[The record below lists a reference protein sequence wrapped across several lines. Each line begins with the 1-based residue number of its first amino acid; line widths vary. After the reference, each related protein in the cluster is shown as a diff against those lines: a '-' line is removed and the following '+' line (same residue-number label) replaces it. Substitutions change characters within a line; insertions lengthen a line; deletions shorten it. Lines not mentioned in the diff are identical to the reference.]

1 MTYHLKGLGQT
12 ASEMVTLTPGA
23 GGGVARLQAKLIEY
37 RMLSMRAPDGRI
49 DSSGSRTLEAIRT
62 YASRNS
68 LSSSGLARTS
78 SGGLTIPRQL
88 NDAILTAEMFFT
100 SEGGGGASSSGG
112 GAAKGGGSSD
122 AGGGGA
128 SAGGSGGPPWAAI
141 AIAGGSAAAL
151 LIGLAVYARRRG

>member
-68 LSSSGLARTS
+68 LSASGLARTS

-88 NDAILTAEMFFT
+88 NDAILTAEMYFT
-100 SEGGGGASSSGG
+100 EGGGGASSGGG

>member
-68 LSSSGLARTS
+68 LSASGLARTS

-88 NDAILTAEMFFT
+88 NDAILTAEMYFT
-100 SEGGGGASSSGG
+100 EGGGGASSGGGG

-128 SAGGSGGPPWAAI
+128 SAGGPGGPPWAAI

>member
-12 ASEMVTLTPGA
+12 ASEMVTLTSGT

-49 DSSGSRTLEAIRT
+49 DSTSSPTLAAIRS
-62 YASRNS
+62 YATRNE
-68 LSSSGLARTS
+68 LSTSGLARTS

-100 SEGGGGASSSGG
+100 SEGGGGASSGG

-128 SAGGSGGPPWAAI
+128 SAGGSGGPLWAAI

>member
-37 RMLSMRAPDGRI
+37 RMLSIRAPDGRI

-68 LSSSGLARTS
+68 LSASGLARTS

-88 NDAILTAEMFFT
+88 NDAILTAEMYFT
-100 SEGGGGASSSGG
+100 EGGGGPSGG
-112 GAAKGGGSSD
+112 GGSAAKGGGGPD

-128 SAGGSGGPPWAAI
+128 SGGESGGPPWAAI

-151 LIGLAVYARRRG
+151 LVGLAVYARRR